1 MTLALTASEAI
12 WSLLG
17 LVMLGMIYLAIAVS
31 KLREKVAR
39 LEGRVEQKDRNNVP
53 H

>member
-17 LVMLGMIYLAIAVS
+17 LVCLGVIYLAIAVS
-31 KLREKVAR
+31 KLRERVAR
-39 LEGRVEQKDRNNVP
+39 LDGKLEQRERDNGR
-53 H
+53 